1 MGKVSY
7 RDSVRASRGAG
18 PRAVVL
24 AGFAWLGSAVGCGD
38 DGGATSG
45 SFGGGET
52 GGGSE
57 TGASAAT
64 TSGGTIDS
72 STSGAATGTTG
83 PGVSATETE
92 GGTVPVTATDPT
104 ETGDTEA
111 ATSEPAPGC
120 GDGQVDLP
128 EACDDG
134 NHVDGDGCEAD
145 CTPTPVG
152 CGNGQVEAPEEC
164 DDGNDID
171 GGPGDFCSND
181 CKIFNCQAPPS
192 YISCDEGLDPKDK
205 ADKSQAHRAIGI
217 CNDQPNNSVQISNFQ
232 FESPENNAWTI
243 ATGFGTFTVDHD
255 MDPNTPKVRLYRPRE
270 GSAFLMISNGLI
282 TTPNN
287 EGIVLQGAN
296 TQKNVGINGNPDDP
310 NALPAPLTEQK
321 GSDDGKGNTPF
332 LRCDGVKD
340 CSDTLHDQWALGK
353 MDPNDILFFSFNTKV
368 PPGTFGYRFD
378 FVYCSSEWP
387 EWVDTD
393 FNDML
398 IVWQTDPTPDDPD
411 HNPPIDAYTGNVAF
425 IPDPDDMTRALPL
438 TVTALDP
445 YLRGPGYSGQEPQ
458 LAGTGFVEGA
468 CSDWFTAKGGVQ
480 PGADLTIGFYIADMA
495 DKSWTTT
502 ALIDNFRWDCQGCI
516 PSEVDSCG
524 VKPG

>member
-1 MGKVSY
+1 MVKVSC
-7 RDSVRASRGAG
+7 RDSLRPSRGAG
-18 PRAVVL
+18 PRAAVL
-24 AGFAWLGSAVGCGD
+24 AGVAWIGSGVVACGD

-52 GGGSE
+52 EVGPGTGS
-57 TGASAAT
+57 TGAP
-64 TSGGTIDS
+64 TSGGTTHASTAGDS
-72 STSGAATGTTG
+72 SGTTSGVSTTG
-83 PGVSATETE
+83 SE
-92 GGTVPVTATDPT
+92 GGTDSEPTVTTDT
-104 ETGDTEA
+104 ET
-111 ATSEPAPGC
+111 ATSEPVAGC
-120 GDGQVDLP
+120 GDGQVEPP

-134 NHVDGDGCEAD
+134 NHEDGDGCESD

-152 CGNGQVEAPEEC
+152 CGNGLVEPPEQC

-171 GGPGDFCSND
+171 GGPSDFCAND
-181 CKIFNCQAPPS
+181 CTVFSCQAPPA
-192 YISCDEGLDPKDK
+192 YVTCDDDLDPANK
-205 ADKSQAHRAIGI
+205 ADKAQAHRAIGI
-217 CNDQPNNSVQISNFQ
+217 CNDQLDNSVRITNFQ
-232 FESPENNAWTI
+232 FASPEDNAWTI
-243 ATGFGTFTVDHD
+243 ARGFGTYTYDDD
-255 MDPNTPKVRLYRPRE
+255 MDPDTPKTLLYKPRE
-270 GSAFLMISNGLI
+270 GSTFLMISTGLI
-282 TTPNN
+282 TAPNDQ
-287 EGIVLQGAN
+287 GIVLQGDN
-296 TQKNVGINGNPDDP
+296 TQKSVGINGNPDDP
-310 NALPAPLTEQK
+310 NTLPAPLTEQK
-321 GSDDGKGNTPF
+321 GSDDGKGGTPF
-332 LRCDGVKD
+332 IACDGVKD
-340 CSDTLHDQWALGK
+340 CSDTLRDQWAFGK
-353 MDPNDILFFSFNTKV
+353 KDPNDILFFSFNTTV

-411 HNPPIDAYTGNVAF
+411 HKPPIDAYTGNVAF

-445 YLRGPGYSGQEPQ
+445 YLSGQGYSDDEPQ
-458 LAGTGFVEGA
+458 LAGTGFVKSA

-502 ALIDNFRWDCQGCI
+502 ALIDNFRWDCEGCI
-516 PSEVDSCG
+516 PSEVESCG